1 MAQVYKPRP
10 LALAFR
16 ALAAVEKLPNMA
28 QLTAAAP
35 GAESGHG
42 TQEKHFWALALGSIG
57 VVYGDI
63 GTSPLYA
70 LKEAVKAATP
80 PQGVAGP
87 DEVLGIL
94 SLMTWTLLLIVT
106 LKYVLILLNA
116 DNKGEGGT
124 FALMALGQG
133 VAKRSAPLILVLGV
147 AGAAFFYGD
156 AVITPAITVLSAM
169 EGLKLAA
176 PQLTEIAPQFEW
188 ERLLGLAVLP
198 ITIAILVGLF
208 AVQSRGTARV
218 AQFFGPVMLVWFAVL
233 AVGGLI
239 HLIDAPRVFL
249 ALNPLLGVQFLAT
262 HGLVGLVV
270 MGLLFLVATGAEA
283 LYADLGHFGRKPIQ
297 MAWLCIVLP
306 ALMLNYFGQG
316 ALLLAH
322 PSAIENPF
330 YRLYP
335 SWALI
340 PMVVLATVAGVI
352 ASQAVITGA
361 FSFTRQAIQ
370 LGLIPRLQI
379 RHTSES
385 VAGQIYLPRI
395 NQILLVGVLLVTF
408 TFRNSSD
415 LSAAYGLAVT
425 ATMAIDSLMAFFVVW
440 RCWNWPVWKAAALML
455 PLLLIEQAFLTA
467 NLLKIPEGGWLPLV
481 VGGIVSLLVLTWVR
495 GSKSLSRATRKS
507 EAELEWLVRKLDA
520 KPPHRVPGTAVFLT
534 ADPNAAPTSLMHNLK
549 HNRVLHE
556 RNIILS
562 IKTEDVP
569 RVQRHERI
577 EIDRVADTFI
587 RVVAHYGFMETPSV
601 PKIIEHCRRKD
612 LNIDIAATSF
622 FLSRRSLKTT
632 LKSEMP
638 GWQERLFI
646 WLAGRA
652 EDATEY
658 FRIPSD
664 RVVEV
669 GTQVMV

>member
-1 MAQVYKPRP
+1 MAQ
-10 LALAFR
+10 
-16 ALAAVEKLPNMA
+16 
-28 QLTAAAP
+28 AAAAH
-35 GAESGHG
+35 GAENGH
-42 TQEKHFWALALGSIG
+42 TDKQFWALALGSIG

-70 LKEAVKAATP
+70 LREAVQAAKNH
-80 PQGVAGP
+80 GASGP
-87 DEVLGIL
+87 DAVLGIL

-106 LKYVLILLNA
+106 LKYVIVLLNA

-124 FALMALGQG
+124 FALMALGQS
-133 VAKRSAPLILVLGV
+133 VASRSAPLLLVFGV
-147 AGAAFFYGD
+147 VGAAFFYGD
-156 AVITPAITVLSAM
+156 AVITPAISVLSAV
-169 EGLKLAA
+169 EGLKLVA
-176 PQLTEIAPQFEW
+176 P
-188 ERLLGLAVLP
+188 GMKDAVLP
-198 ITIAILVGLF
+198 VTVVILLALF
-208 AVQSRGTARV
+208 AAQSRGTAAV
-218 AQFFGPVMLVWFAVL
+218 AQFFGPVMLVWFVVL
-233 AVGGLI
+233 AIGGLI
-239 HLIDAPRVFL
+239 HLIDDPRVFL
-249 ALNPLLGVQFLAT
+249 ALNPLLAIQFVVSHGVIGLA
-262 HGLVGLVV
+262 V
-270 MGLLFLVATGAEA
+270 MGLIFLVATGAEA

-297 MAWLCIVLP
+297 FAWLAIVQP

-316 ALLLAH
+316 ALLLAN
-322 PSAIENPF
+322 PDTIESPF

-335 SWALI
+335 DWALL
-340 PMVVLATVAGVI
+340 PMVVLATMATVI

-370 LGLIPRLQI
+370 LGLLPRLQI

-385 VAGQIYLPRI
+385 VAGQIYLPRV
-395 NQILLVGVLLVTF
+395 NQLLFVGVLLVTLI
-408 TFRNSSD
+408 FRSSSD
-415 LSAAYGLAVT
+415 LAAAYGLSVT
-425 ATMAIDSLMAFFVVW
+425 ATMVIDSLMAFFVVW
-440 RCWNWPVWKAAALML
+440 RCWKWPVWKVAALMV
-455 PLLLIEQAFLTA
+455 PLLLIEQAFLAA
-467 NLLKIPEGGWLPLV
+467 NIMKIPEGGWMPLLV
-481 VGGIVSLLVLTWVR
+481 AGMISLMVLTWVR
-495 GSKSLSRATRKS
+495 GSRSLAKATRKN

-534 ADPNAAPTSLMHNLK
+534 GDPSSAPTSLMHNLK

-556 RNIILS
+556 RNIILT
-562 IKTEDVP
+562 IKTEDTP

-577 EIDRVADTFI
+577 QIDRVADTFI

-601 PKIIEHCRRKD
+601 PKILEHCRRKD

-632 LKSEMP
+632 MKSEMP
-638 GWQERLFI
+638 RWQERLFI